1 MGNEETRLLKEL
13 ILKEERL
20 LENSIRNDAD
30 KIAEL
35 IHADCVEFS
44 ASGKQNKYRPG
55 ESFGNIDG
63 ILYIDSN
70 SVRMVDLADDCRLL
84 LYVGTKVTE
93 NTRLKSNRSSI
104 WKKSD
109 GDWKM
114 IFHQGT
120 NSTE

>member
-1 MGNEETRLLKEL
+1 MANEEAKLLKEL

-20 LENSIRNDAD
+20 LENSIRNDSS

-35 IHADCVEFS
+35 VHVECMEFS
-44 ASGKQNKYRPG
+44 ASGKRNKYSPG

-63 ILYIDSN
+63 VLYIDSA
-70 SVRMVDLADDCRLL
+70 SVRMVDLADDCKLL
-84 LYVGTKVTE
+84 LYVGAKVTE

-104 WKKSD
+104 WKKTD
-109 GDWKM
+109 GAWKM
-114 IFHQGT
+114 VFHQGT